1 MNTSCPTVNKTDT
14 PKIRVCH
21 VSKSFGDKDILKEV
35 SLEIAKGESM
45 VVIGLSGT
53 GKSVLMNCI
62 LGLLKPDSGQIL
74 VDGEDW
80 CTLPEGEQLERMQR
94 IGMVFQ
100 SSALFDSLPVWK
112 NVAFALLQ
120 RGMPQ
125 AQARERANEVLELV
139 GLPGTGNMMPAELS
153 GGMTK
158 RAGLARAICHR
169 PQMVFYDEPLA
180 GLDPV
185 MSDAITQL
193 MRRLHEEF
201 KVTSLTIAHNMNL
214 ARHFA
219 DRIAML
225 LDGKIYRILTPEEL
239 DSSDDPVVRQFV
251 DGRAEGPIHVLEA
264 SMAELNKEKTI

>member
-1 MNTSCPTVNKTDT
+1 M
-14 PKIRVCH
+14 
-21 VSKSFGDKDILKEV
+21 SKHFNGKAVLDEV
-35 SLEIAKGESM
+35 SLEVAKGESM
-45 VVIGLSGT
+45 VIIGLSGT

-62 LGLLKPDSGQIL
+62 LGLLKPDGGQIL

-80 CTLPEGEQLERMQR
+80 CTLPEEEQLERMQR

-120 RGMPQ
+120 RGML
-125 AQARERANEVLELV
+125 AHEARRRADEVLDLV
-139 GLPGTGNMMPAELS
+139 GLPGTGDMMPAELS

-158 RAGLARAICHR
+158 RAGLARAICHK
-169 PQMVFYDEPLA
+169 PEMVFYDEPLA

-185 MSDAITQL
+185 MSAAITQL

-201 KVTSLTIAHNMNL
+201 KVTSLTIAHNMGL
-214 ARHFA
+214 ARNFG

-225 LDGKIYRILTPEEL
+225 LDGKIYRILTPNEL
-239 DSSDDPVVRQFV
+239 DSCQDPVVRQFV
-251 DGRAEGPIHVLEA
+251 DGRAEGPIRVLEA
-264 SMAELNKEKTI
+264 PMAGKATGKGKQT